1 MAFKQKLLNAARGA
15 TAGSALG
22 YGASYLAGE
31 ADAKVPILSK
41 GKLKKNKNKNAP
53 TIQRA
58 AIVGGLGAGAAYGLL
73 KKVKKV

>member
-1 MAFKQKLLNAARGA
+1 MALKPRLLNALKGASSGA
-15 TAGSALG
+15 TLG

-41 GKLKKNKNKNAP
+41 GKLKKNKNKKAP

-73 KKVKKV
+73 KKVKK

>member
-1 MAFKQKLLNAARGA
+1 MAIKPRLLNLARGA

-22 YGASYLAGE
+22 YGASYLVGE
-31 ADAKVPILSK
+31 ADAKVPILYK
-41 GKLKKNKNKNAP
+41 GKLKKNPNKKAM

-73 KKVKKV
+73 KKVK

>member
-1 MAFKQKLLNAARGA
+1 MAIKPRLLNAAKSA
-15 TAGSALG
+15 SAGGALG
-22 YGASYLAGE
+22 YSASYLAGE

-41 GKLKKNKNKNAP
+41 GKLKKNKNAP

-73 KKVKKV
+73 KKVKKI

>member
-1 MAFKQKLLNAARGA
+1 MAFKQKLLNAAKGA
-15 TAGSALG
+15 TTGSALG

>member
-1 MAFKQKLLNAARGA
+1 MAIKPRLLNLARGA

-22 YGASYLAGE
+22 YGASYLVGE

-41 GKLKKNKNKNAP
+41 GKLKKNPNKKAM

-58 AIVGGLGAGAAYGLL
+58 SIVGGLGAGAAYGLL
-73 KKVKKV
+73 KKVK